1 MIPVMPTNDN
11 KKTSKSDAPHESPNL
26 VAPAASNQ
34 LPSNSLERG
43 LRMIEMI
50 ASSKNGLSNKE
61 ISEELCIATSSC
73 SYVLGRLER
82 EGYLSRN
89 AATGRYQLG
98 LKVLAI
104 SRGVLRHMHFREVAE
119 PVLQRL
125 RDDTGLEGVVG
136 VLDQNRVMVIN
147 RVPNGEFPRAD
158 VDTGTVYSAHSTAIG
173 KVLLA
178 RVPKERILD
187 LIAEYGLVR
196 HTQNTIASGTELL
209 VELDRIRKSGYAV
222 SNEEQ
227 RLGLRSVA
235 APIIDSQRAVRAG
248 VAAVG
253 STNHPVWRDMAMIT
267 ERVKTA
273 AREISRLVRF
283 K

>member
-1 MIPVMPTNDN
+1 
-11 KKTSKSDAPHESPNL
+11 
-26 VAPAASNQ
+26 
-34 LPSNSLERG
+34 
-43 LRMIEMI
+43 MI
-50 ASSKNGLSNKE
+50 ASSKNGLNNKE
-61 ISEELCIATSSC
+61 ISEQLCVATSSC
-73 SYVLGRLER
+73 SCVLGRLER

-89 AATGRYQLG
+89 ATTGRYQLG

-104 SRGVLRHMHFREVAE
+104 SRGVLRHMNFREVAE
-119 PVLQRL
+119 PVLQQL

-147 RVPNGEFPRAD
+147 RVPSGEFPKAD

-178 RVPKERILD
+178 HIPQEHVLD
-187 LIAEYGLVR
+187 LIAEHDLVR
-196 HTQNTIASGTELL
+196 HTQNTIASAAELL
-209 VELDRIRKSGYAV
+209 TELDRVRKSGYAV

-235 APIIDSQRAVRAG
+235 APIIDSQRAVLAG
-248 VAAVG
+248 VAAVE
-253 STNHPVWRDMAMIT
+253 STNHPVWNDMKMIS
-267 ERVKTA
+267 ERVRMA